1 MRADPA
7 RNHSSL
13 LSDGPKCISKQASFA
28 LNLPPLQILVL
39 AGKSS
44 LSSSWGVQTNSQS
57 CAEAASWLRSFPAFI
72 CLVQVSTIYNHS
84 HRDTVI
90 ILDVFRFCRD
100 DGESNGVGPGA
111 ERWWDSLSRGGGEW
125 LHTCSHRCYVGP
137 PGRILFITCQYSGH
151 GSSTPKDF
159 S

>member
-1 MRADPA
+1 MPYIPKKKMRADPA

-13 LSDGPKCISKQASFA
+13 LSDGPKCISKQASLA

-57 CAEAASWLRSFPAFI
+57 CAEAASWLRSFPAFMQVLL

-90 ILDVFRFCRD
+90 ILDLCFVSVEMMGSLMGWD
-100 DGESNGVGPGA
+100 LEQKGDGIV
-111 ERWWDSLSRGGGEW
+111 
-125 LHTCSHRCYVGP
+125 
-137 PGRILFITCQYSGH
+137 
-151 GSSTPKDF
+151 
-159 S
+159 